1 MMRKPQ
7 FALLAA
13 QVLYLQLYFTSGAV
27 FQAGKVNIT
36 DTSQNNHGCQ
46 AVSFENQFQGSG
58 DVKVFATLS
67 HGNKYVKIHDPASLW
82 VKSVSTTGFEACVRE
97 AGSGSGGTSVI
108 NWLAFQGSHQG
119 IQSGIVEFNEF
130 TSRTQCKKISL
141 SVQKQI
147 KPQVFVTVQHKHSNR
162 PFDSMNIWLEE
173 VEADGFVVCL
183 REFMSFDGIHTGL
196 KVNWLAYDL
205 LPEAW
210 NFTEHGRLHF
220 SGLGVP
226 KKEKNYAFCQDYKFE
241 NPFYEP
247 PNIMAS
253 ASHENSTRE
262 LSMKADGRYSNAL
275 TVWIEEITRL
285 SFKVCIKDSQGMSKF
300 HDPVTVGYAIV
311 GDIDPCTNV
320 TCDYHAIC
328 KAFSAFDARCVC
340 DDNCPSYEEPVCSSN
355 STTFKNKCFCL
366 LDICR
371 RKSNHT
377 LYHPGSCTGFPV
389 QTGRVSLRRHVQWA
403 ETACEVVKFPPFSFY
418 PDKEVH
424 VQITTNHWNISEKN
438 FVHDATVSWVET
450 VNFENFEVC
459 VTAAGR
465 NDRFIKEFATVDWMA
480 YQGAPDGG
488 VAGKTRI
495 PEWWTGSQCSKVSL
509 PQGKF
514 TSSPTVL
521 VTAEHISADFKHD
534 AASLWVENATSSSFY
549 ICLRELQN
557 YDGLHEDIVVSW
569 MAFEKIH
576 RPLFAESERV
586 DFPNN
591 NSVSTS
597 YNGAFCK
604 DVSFARNYDKE
615 PIVLI
620 AAGHNSEGNNLKPI
634 YMSVT
639 PWIEHIKTSE
649 FRICLKE
656 LFADQHDPVT
666 VSYTVLADVCK
677 PGWSY
682 FNGICYSTS
691 HSCKNWTEAEKTC
704 QAYSGNLI
712 TVRNQEENVYI
723 QHRLNGAKGWIGLN
737 DRAIEGTFDWA
748 DNQTSNFSYWAKNQ
762 PNNFNN
768 EDCVH
773 TLGVRHKFMWN
784 DVSCGTC
791 HNYTCSED
799 FDECGGNNNHCHQN
813 AICTNTIGSYS
824 CRCSV
829 GYAGDGFLCR
839 DVDECSSGHQCDS
852 SATCY
857 NADGSYTCTCNS
869 GFTGDGRTCRD
880 VDECSLNTHDCHSNA
895 ICTNTEG
902 SFTCKC
908 DVNAHY
914 IGDGKTCTPHR
925 GLGDSVI
932 LANDASKISQLNTWL
947 LPHLQSQDRS
957 YWKLCFRASN
967 HGWRSKT
974 FHRNCDNKGPTI
986 TIVRVGSYIFGGY
999 NDNSWQWS
1007 VGYQYSTNT
1016 FLYSLKNYGG
1026 YGYFKMDITQDYH
1039 EATYSYYSYFPTFG
1053 HHDIYIADN
1062 AGHNTNSF
1070 IAICQAYRGS
1080 YCDNSL
1086 WVGTRYESG
1095 FSPDELEVYY
1105 EVLA

>member
-1 MMRKPQ
+1 FFFIFIFYIQ
-7 FALLAA
+7 
-13 QVLYLQLYFTSGAV
+13 GAV

-46 AVSFENQFQGSG
+46 AVSFETQFQGSG

-119 IQSGIVEFNEF
+119 IHSGIVEFNEF

-141 SVQKQI
+141 SIQKQI

-162 PFDSMNIWLEE
+162 PFDSMNIWLEA
-173 VEADGFVVCL
+173 VKADGFVVCL

-210 NFTEHGRLHF
+210 NFTEKGSLHF
-220 SGLGVP
+220 SGLGAP
-226 KKEKNYAFCQDYKFE
+226 KKENNYAFCQDYKFE

-247 PNIMAS
+247 PNILAS
-253 ASHENSTRE
+253 ASHENGTRE

-275 TVWIEEITRL
+275 TVWIE
-285 SFKVCIKDSQGMSKF
+285 
-300 HDPVTVGYAIV
+300 
-311 GDIDPCTNV
+311 
-320 TCDYHAIC
+320 
-328 KAFSAFDARCVC
+328 
-340 DDNCPSYEEPVCSSN
+340 
-355 STTFKNKCFCL
+355 CFCL

-438 FVHDATVSWVET
+438 FVHDATVSWVES

-488 VAGKTRI
+488 VAGKMRI
-495 PEWWTGSQCSKVSL
+495 PEWWTGSQCSK
-509 PQGKF
+509 GKF
-514 TSSPTVL
+514 ASTPAVL

-557 YDGLHEDIVVSW
+557 YDGLHEDIFVSW
-569 MAFEKIH
+569 MAFETIH
-576 RPLFAESERV
+576 RPLFAESKHV

-604 DVSFARNYDKE
+604 DVPFAKNYDKE

-620 AAGHNSEGNNLKPI
+620 AAGHTSEGNNLKPI
-634 YMSVT
+634 YMSVI

-704 QAYSGNLI
+704 QAHSGNLI

-723 QHRLNGAKGWIGLN
+723 QHRLNGARGWIGLN
-737 DRAIEGTFDWA
+737 DRVIEGTFDWA

-773 TLGVRHKFMWN
+773 TLGVSHSFMWN

-799 FDECGGNNNHCHQN
+799 YDECGGNNNHCHQN
-813 AICTNTIGSYS
+813 AICTNIIGSYS

-829 GYAGDGFLCR
+829 GYAGDGLLCR

-857 NADGSYTCTCNS
+857 NTDGSYTCTCNS

-880 VDECSLNTHDCHSNA
+880 VDECSLNTHDCHSHA

-925 GLGDSVI
+925 GLDDSVI

-947 LPHLQSQDRS
+947 LPHLQSSERS
-957 YWKLCFRASN
+957 YWKLCYRASN
-967 HGWRSKT
+967 HGWSSQT
-974 FHRNCDNKGPTI
+974 FHSYCDNKGPTV
-986 TIVRVGSYIFGGY
+986 TIVRVGIYIFGGY

-1007 VGYQYSTNT
+1007 AGYQYSTNT
-1016 FLYSLKNYGG
+1016 FLYSLKNYNG
-1026 YGYFKMDITQDYH
+1026 YGYFKQDITNGYYGY
-1039 EATYSYYSYFPTFG
+1039 ATYSYYNYGPTFG
-1053 HHDIYIADN
+1053 GGHDMHIADD
-1062 AGHNTNSF
+1062 AGGNTNSYF
-1070 IAICQAYRGS
+1070 SCRSYRS
-1080 YCDNSL
+1080 PYCDNYL
-1086 WVGTRYESG
+1086 WVGSRYG
-1095 FSPDELEVYY
+1095 NNFRPDELEVYY
-1105 EVLA
+1105 EVPA

>member
-1 MMRKPQ
+1 IIII
-7 FALLAA
+7 
-13 QVLYLQLYFTSGAV
+13 VLFFFYFYYFFYIQGAV

-46 AVSFENQFQGSG
+46 AVSFETQFQGSG

-119 IQSGIVEFNEF
+119 IHSGIVEFNEF
-130 TSRTQCKKISL
+130 TSRTQCKRISL
-141 SVQKQI
+141 SIQKQI

-173 VEADGFVVCL
+173 VKADGFVVCL

-205 LPEAW
+205 LPEPW
-210 NFTEHGRLHF
+210 NFTEQGSLHF
-220 SGLGVP
+220 SGLGAP
-226 KKEKNYAFCQDYKFE
+226 KKENNYAFCQDYKFE

-247 PNIMAS
+247 PNILAS
-253 ASHENSTRE
+253 ASHENGTRK

-275 TVWIEEITRL
+275 TVWIEITRL
-285 SFKVCIKDSQGMSKF
+285 SFKVCIKDSQGMSKS
-300 HDPVTVGYAIV
+300 HDPVTVDYAIV

-371 RKSNHT
+371 RKSNHA

-495 PEWWTGSQCSKVSL
+495 PEWWTGSQCSK
-509 PQGKF
+509 GKF
-514 TSSPTVL
+514 ASSPTVL

-569 MAFEKIH
+569 MVFEKIH
-576 RPLFAESERV
+576 RPLFAENKHV

-604 DVSFARNYDKE
+604 
-615 PIVLI
+615 
-620 AAGHNSEGNNLKPI
+620 
-634 YMSVT
+634 
-639 PWIEHIKTSE
+639 HIKTSE

-677 PGWSY
+677 PSWSY

-748 DNQTSNFSYWAKNQ
+748 DNQTSNFSYWANNQ

-773 TLGVRHKFMWN
+773 TLGVRHSFMWN

-824 CRCSV
+824 CRYSV
-829 GYAGDGFLCR
+829 GYTGDGLLCR

-880 VDECSLNTHDCHSNA
+880 VDECSLNTHDCHSHA

-925 GLGDSVI
+925 GLDDSVI

-947 LPHLQSQDRS
+947 LPHLQSPDTS
-957 YWKLCFRASN
+957 YWKLCYRASN
-967 HGWRSKT
+967 HGWRSRT
-974 FHRNCDNKGPTI
+974 FHSYCDNKGPTV
-986 TIVRVGSYIFGGY
+986 TIVRVGIYIFGGY

-1007 VGYQYSTNT
+1007 AGYQYSTNT
-1016 FLYSLKNYGG
+1016 FLYSLKNYKG
-1026 YGYFKMDITQDYH
+1026 YGYFKQDITNGYYGS
-1039 EATYSYYSYFPTFG
+1039 ATYSQYNYVVTRTAVPIATIISGLDHDTGVISAQMSWRFIMKCLLETGRQHKTKKAKKQTNKHNNNNHNKNINRPTKIS
-1053 HHDIYIADN
+1053 H
-1062 AGHNTNSF
+1062 SKK
-1070 IAICQAYRGS
+1070 
-1080 YCDNSL
+1080 
-1086 WVGTRYESG
+1086 
-1095 FSPDELEVYY
+1095 
-1105 EVLA
+1105 

>member
-1 MMRKPQ
+1 
-7 FALLAA
+7 
-13 QVLYLQLYFTSGAV
+13 
-27 FQAGKVNIT
+27 
-36 DTSQNNHGCQ
+36 
-46 AVSFENQFQGSG
+46 
-58 DVKVFATLS
+58 
-67 HGNKYVKIHDPASLW
+67 
-82 VKSVSTTGFEACVRE
+82 
-97 AGSGSGGTSVI
+97 
-108 NWLAFQGSHQG
+108 
-119 IQSGIVEFNEF
+119 
-130 TSRTQCKKISL
+130 
-141 SVQKQI
+141 I

-220 SGLGVP
+220 SGLGAP
-226 KKEKNYAFCQDYKFE
+226 KKENNYAFCQ
-241 NPFYEP
+241 
-247 PNIMAS
+247 
-253 ASHENSTRE
+253 
-262 LSMKADGRYSNAL
+262 
-275 TVWIEEITRL
+275 EITRL
-285 SFKVCIKDSQGMSKF
+285 SFKVCIKDSQGMSKS
-300 HDPVTVGYAIV
+300 HDPVTVDYAIV

-403 ETACEVVKFPPFSFY
+403 ETACEVVKFSPFSFY

-488 VAGKTRI
+488 VAGKTPI

-509 PQGKF
+509 PQAITLYCYLSDASCSGKF
-514 TSSPTVL
+514 ASSPTVL
-521 VTAEHISADFKHD
+521 VTAEHMSADFKHD

-557 YDGLHEDIVVSW
+557 YDGLHEDIFVSW

-576 RPLFAESERV
+576 RPVFAESKHVE
-586 DFPNN
+586 FPNN

-604 DVSFARNYDKE
+604 DVPFAKNYDKE

-649 FRICLKE
+649 FRVCLKE
-656 LFADQHDPVT
+656 LFADQHDPVN

-737 DRAIEGTFDWA
+737 DRVIEGTFDWA

-762 PNNFNN
+762 PNNVNN

-773 TLGVRHKFMWN
+773 TLGVRHSFMWNDVSYVCKPGWSYFNGICYSTSHSCKNWTEAEKTCQAYSGNLITVRNQEENVYIQHRLNGAKGWIGLNDRVIEGTFDWADNQTSNFSYWAKNQPNNVNNEDCVHTLGVRHSFMWN
-784 DVSCGTC
+784 DVSC
-791 HNYTCSED
+791 
-799 FDECGGNNNHCHQN
+799 
-813 AICTNTIGSYS
+813 
-824 CRCSV
+824 
-829 GYAGDGFLCR
+829 
-839 DVDECSSGHQCDS
+839 
-852 SATCY
+852 
-857 NADGSYTCTCNS
+857 
-869 GFTGDGRTCRD
+869 
-880 VDECSLNTHDCHSNA
+880 
-895 ICTNTEG
+895 
-902 SFTCKC
+902 
-908 DVNAHY
+908 
-914 IGDGKTCTPHR
+914 
-925 GLGDSVI
+925 
-932 LANDASKISQLNTWL
+932 
-947 LPHLQSQDRS
+947 
-957 YWKLCFRASN
+957 
-967 HGWRSKT
+967 
-974 FHRNCDNKGPTI
+974 
-986 TIVRVGSYIFGGY
+986 
-999 NDNSWQWS
+999 
-1007 VGYQYSTNT
+1007 
-1016 FLYSLKNYGG
+1016 
-1026 YGYFKMDITQDYH
+1026 
-1039 EATYSYYSYFPTFG
+1039 
-1053 HHDIYIADN
+1053 
-1062 AGHNTNSF
+1062 
-1070 IAICQAYRGS
+1070 
-1080 YCDNSL
+1080 
-1086 WVGTRYESG
+1086 
-1095 FSPDELEVYY
+1095 
-1105 EVLA
+1105 